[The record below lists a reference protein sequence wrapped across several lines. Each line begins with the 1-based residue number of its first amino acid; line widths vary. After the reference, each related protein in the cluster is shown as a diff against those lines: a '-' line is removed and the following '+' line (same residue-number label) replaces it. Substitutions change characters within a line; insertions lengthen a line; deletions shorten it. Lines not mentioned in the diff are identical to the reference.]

1 MLAAAASQNPVRR
14 NAKMKKN
21 TLSPKSIIAIL
32 IAAIIAL
39 TAFVPVSAYG
49 GRVYVADETDS
60 IPAEELAEL
69 NEYAEHASEACGTD
83 ILFLLAEDE
92 AAAGDS
98 IVDYM
103 ANYPNMGNGES
114 RIFFA
119 IGPDSSWYILCGGNM
134 QNMLTKEQEDAL
146 RDAYNG
152 PETYFGGIKAYI
164 DLAESYVFEIYPN
177 DTPVDEGLEGLERLP
192 EEIRSMDE
200 FTCVLDG
207 AGMIEPEQRAE
218 LMKKLGELSSKY
230 GMDYVVCTVKSLNGS
245 TAEACADDIFDY
257 CGFGRGEDR
266 SGVLLL
272 ISTGDRKWHI
282 STRGYGITV
291 FTDAGIQYIG
301 EELKEKMK
309 SADYAGTF
317 FGFADLCDRFTDQAK
332 KDRPYD
338 TSNLPIKPLSFKYI
352 PISLGIGLVIALIAV
367 SVMKSKLKTV
377 RYKAEANSYVRPG
390 SMNITVSRDLF
401 LYRTVAVSPKPKNNS
416 DSDGGSSTHT
426 SSSGSTHGGGGGSF

>member
-1 MLAAAASQNPVRR
+1 
-14 NAKMKKN
+14 
-21 TLSPKSIIAIL
+21 
-32 IAAIIAL
+32 
-39 TAFVPVSAYG
+39 
-49 GRVYVADETDS
+49 
-60 IPAEELAEL
+60 
-69 NEYAEHASEACGTD
+69 
-83 ILFLLAEDE
+83 
-92 AAAGDS
+92 
-98 IVDYM
+98 
-103 ANYPNMGNGES
+103 
-114 RIFFA
+114 
-119 IGPDSSWYILCGGNM
+119 M
-134 QNMLTKEQEDAL
+134 QNMLTDEQKDAL

-291 FTDAGIQYIG
+291 FTDAGIKYIG

-332 KDRPYD
+332 TDR
-338 TSNLPIKPLSFKYI
+338 TILPTF
-352 PISLGIGLVIALIAV
+352 
-367 SVMKSKLKTV
+367 
-377 RYKAEANSYVRPG
+377 R
-390 SMNITVSRDLF
+390 
-401 LYRTVAVSPKPKNNS
+401 
-416 DSDGGSSTHT
+416 
-426 SSSGSTHGGGGGSF
+426 

>member
-1 MLAAAASQNPVRR
+1 
-14 NAKMKKN
+14 MKKN

-60 IPAEELAEL
+60 IPAEKLAEL

-119 IGPDSSWYILCGGNM
+119 IGPDSSWHILCGGNM
-134 QNMLTKEQEDAL
+134 QN
-146 RDAYNG
+146 
-152 PETYFGGIKAYI
+152 FGGIKAYI

-207 AGMIEPEQRAE
+207 AGMIEPGQRAK

-282 STRGYGITV
+282 STSGYGITV

-309 SADYAGTF
+309 SADYAGTLF
-317 FGFADLCDRFTDQAK
+317 RFADLCDRFTDQAK

-338 TSNLPIKPLSFKYI
+338 TSNLPIDEGLEGLERLPVKPLSFKYI

>member
-1 MLAAAASQNPVRR
+1 MLAAAAFQNPVRR
-14 NAKMKKN
+14 NVKMKKN
-21 TLSPKSIIAIL
+21 TLSKKSIFAIL

-39 TAFVPVSAYG
+39 MAFAPVSAYG
-49 GRVYVADETDS
+49 GIVYVADETDS

-69 NEYAEHASEACGTD
+69 NEYAEHASDTCGTD
-83 ILFLLAEDE
+83 ILFLLTENE
-92 AAAGDS
+92 TAAGDS

-103 ANYPNMGNGES
+103 VNYPDIGNGES

-119 IGPDSSWYILCGGNM
+119 IGPDSWYILCGGNM
-134 QNMLTKEQEDAL
+134 QNMLTNEQEDAL

-152 PETYFGGIKAYI
+152 PETYFDGIKAYI

-177 DTPVDEGLEGLERLP
+177 DTPVDEGLERLP
-192 EEIRSMDE
+192 EEISSMDE

-207 AGMIEPEQRAE
+207 ADMLEPEQRAE
-218 LMKKLGELSSKY
+218 LLKKLDELSSKY
-230 GMDYVVCTVKSLNGS
+230 GMDYVVCTVKSLNDS

-257 CGFGRGEDR
+257 CGFGLGEDR

-272 ISTGDRKWHI
+272 ISTGDRQWHI

-301 EELKEKMK
+301 EELTGELK
-309 SADYAGTF
+309 SADYAGAF
-317 FGFADLCDRFTDQAK
+317 FKFADLCDKFTEQAVN
-332 KDRPYD
+332 DRPYD
-338 TSNLPIKPLSFKYI
+338 VSNLPIKPLSFIFI

-367 SVMKSKLKTV
+367 AVMKSKLKTV
-377 RYKAEANSYVRPG
+377 RYKSEANSYVRPG

-401 LYRTVAVSPKPKNNS
+401 LYRTVSVSPLPKNNGG
-416 DSDGGSSTHT
+416 SDGGSSTHT
-426 SSSGSTHGGGGGSF
+426 SSSGATHGGGGGSF

>member
-1 MLAAAASQNPVRR
+1 
-14 NAKMKKN
+14 MKKN
-21 TLSPKSIIAIL
+21 TLSQKSIIAIL

-39 TAFVPVSAYG
+39 TVFAPVSAYG

-69 NEYAEHASEACGTD
+69 NEYAEHASDTCGTD
-83 ILFLLAEDE
+83 ILFLLTENE
-92 AAAGDS
+92 TAAGDS

-103 ANYPNMGNGES
+103 VNYPDIGNGES

-119 IGPDSSWYILCGGNM
+119 IGPDSWYILCGGNM
-134 QNMLTKEQEDAL
+134 QNMLTNEQEDAL

-152 PETYFGGIKAYI
+152 PETYFDGIKAYI

-177 DTPVDEGLEGLERLP
+177 DTPVDEGLERLP
-192 EEIRSMDE
+192 EEISSMDE

-207 AGMIEPEQRAE
+207 ADMLEPEQRAE
-218 LMKKLGELSSKY
+218 LLKKLDELSRKY
-230 GMDYVVCTVKSLNGS
+230 GMDYVVCTVKSLNDS

-257 CGFGRGEDR
+257 CGFGLGEDR

-272 ISTGDRKWHI
+272 ISTGDRQWHI

-301 EELKEKMK
+301 EELTGELK
-309 SADYAGTF
+309 SADYAGAF
-317 FGFADLCDRFTDQAK
+317 FKFADLCDKFTEQAEK
-332 KDRPYD
+332 GKPYD
-338 TSNLPIKPLSFKYI
+338 TTNLPIKPLQFI
-352 PISLGIGLVIALIAV
+352 FVPISLGIGLVIALIAV
-367 SVMKSKLKTV
+367 GSMKSKLKTV

-401 LYRTVAVSPKPKNNS
+401 LYRTVEVTPLSKNNGG
-416 DSDGGSSTHT
+416 SDGGSSTHT
-426 SSSGSTHGGGGGSF
+426 SSSGATHGGGGGSF

>member
-1 MLAAAASQNPVRR
+1 
-14 NAKMKKN
+14 MKKN
-21 TLSPKSIIAIL
+21 TLSKKSIFAIL

-39 TAFVPVSAYG
+39 TAFAPVSAYG
-49 GRVYVADETDS
+49 GIVYVADETDS

-69 NEYAEHASEACGTD
+69 NEYAEHASDTCGTD
-83 ILFLLAEDE
+83 ILFLLTENE
-92 AAAGDS
+92 TAAGDS

-103 ANYPNMGNGES
+103 VNYPDIGNGES

-119 IGPDSSWYILCGGNM
+119 IGPDSWYILCGGNM
-134 QNMLTKEQEDAL
+134 QNMLTNEQEDAL

-152 PETYFGGIKAYI
+152 PETYFDGIKAYI

-177 DTPVDEGLEGLERLP
+177 DTPVDEGLERLP
-192 EEIRSMDE
+192 EEISSMDE

-207 AGMIEPEQRAE
+207 ADMLEPEQRAE
-218 LMKKLGELSSKY
+218 LLKKLDELSSKY
-230 GMDYVVCTVKSLNGS
+230 GMDYVVCTVKSLNDS

-257 CGFGRGEDR
+257 CGFGLGEDR

-272 ISTGDRKWHI
+272 VSTGDRQWHI

-301 EELKEKMK
+301 EELTGELK
-309 SADYAGTF
+309 SADYAGAF
-317 FGFADLCDRFTDQAK
+317 FKFADLCDKFTEQAVN
-332 KDRPYD
+332 DRPYD
-338 TSNLPIKPLSFKYI
+338 VSNLPIRPLPFIYV

-367 SVMKSKLKTV
+367 GSMKSKLKTV

-401 LYRTVAVSPKPKNNS
+401 LYRTVAVTPKPKNNGG
-416 DSDGGSSTHT
+416 SDGGSSTHT
-426 SSSGSTHGGGGGSF
+426 SSSGATHGGGGGSF

>member
-1 MLAAAASQNPVRR
+1 MLAAAAFQNPVRR

-32 IAAIIAL
+32 FAAIIAL

-69 NEYAEHASEACGTD
+69 NEYAEHASETCGTD

-119 IGPDSSWYILCGGNM
+119 IGPDSSWHILCGGNM

-338 TSNLPIKPLSFKYI
+338 TSNLPINPFRSN
-352 PISLGIGLVIALIAV
+352 ISLFHSA
-367 SVMKSKLKTV
+367 
-377 RYKAEANSYVRPG
+377 
-390 SMNITVSRDLF
+390 
-401 LYRTVAVSPKPKNNS
+401 
-416 DSDGGSSTHT
+416 
-426 SSSGSTHGGGGGSF
+426 

>member
-1 MLAAAASQNPVRR
+1 
-14 NAKMKKN
+14 MKKN

-60 IPAEELAEL
+60 IPAKELAEL
-69 NEYAEHASEACGTD
+69 NEYAEHASETCGTD

-192 EEIRSMDE
+192 
-200 FTCVLDG
+200 V
-207 AGMIEPEQRAE
+207 
-218 LMKKLGELSSKY
+218 
-230 GMDYVVCTVKSLNGS
+230 
-245 TAEACADDIFDY
+245 
-257 CGFGRGEDR
+257 
-266 SGVLLL
+266 
-272 ISTGDRKWHI
+272 
-282 STRGYGITV
+282 
-291 FTDAGIQYIG
+291 
-301 EELKEKMK
+301 
-309 SADYAGTF
+309 
-317 FGFADLCDRFTDQAK
+317 
-332 KDRPYD
+332 
-338 TSNLPIKPLSFKYI
+338 KPLSFKYI

>member
-1 MLAAAASQNPVRR
+1 
-14 NAKMKKN
+14 MKKN

-32 IAAIIAL
+32 FAAIIAL

-69 NEYAEHASEACGTD
+69 NEYAEHASETCGTD

-230 GMDYVVCTVKSLNGS
+230 GMDYVVCTVKALTAQLRRLVRMTFSTTADSVAARIEAACCCLSARATGS
-245 TAEACADDIFDY
+245 GIFQQGDTESP
-257 CGFGRGEDR
+257 CLPMRESNTSVR
-266 SGVLLL
+266 S
-272 ISTGDRKWHI
+272 
-282 STRGYGITV
+282 
-291 FTDAGIQYIG
+291 
-301 EELKEKMK
+301 
-309 SADYAGTF
+309 
-317 FGFADLCDRFTDQAK
+317 
-332 KDRPYD
+332 
-338 TSNLPIKPLSFKYI
+338 
-352 PISLGIGLVIALIAV
+352 
-367 SVMKSKLKTV
+367 SK
-377 RYKAEANSYVRPG
+377 RR
-390 SMNITVSRDLF
+390 
-401 LYRTVAVSPKPKNNS
+401 
-416 DSDGGSSTHT
+416 
-426 SSSGSTHGGGGGSF
+426 

>member
-1 MLAAAASQNPVRR
+1 
-14 NAKMKKN
+14 MKKN

-32 IAAIIAL
+32 FAAIIAL

-69 NEYAEHASEACGTD
+69 NEYAEHASETCGTD

-282 STRGYGITV
+282 STKGYGITV

-301 EELKEKMK
+301 EELKAKMK

-401 LYRTVAVSPKPKNNS
+401 LYRTVAVSQKSKNNGG
-416 DSDGGSSTHT
+416 SDGGSSTHT